1 MLVKTILKKIL
12 YGLDEVKVDA
22 QNDDELLEN

>member
-1 MLVKTILKKIL
+1 MLVKTILMKIL